1 MKYTIEVSRQD
12 LDQIMVRDL
21 QDAFRWN
28 LDSDE
33 DKQELLDAIEVVL
46 SYYMSPSEFG
56 AWFVSRGRE

>member
-21 QDAFRWN
+21 QDAFGYN
-28 LDSDE
+28 LDSD

-46 SYYMSPSEFG
+46 AHYMSPSEFS
-56 AWFVSRGRE
+56 AWFVTRGRE

>member
-21 QDAFRWN
+21 QDAFRYN
-28 LDSDE
+28 LDSD

-46 SYYMSPSEFG
+46 AYYMESNEYKE
-56 AWFVSRGRE
+56 WFKTRGRE

>member
-21 QDAFRWN
+21 QDAFQYN
-28 LDSDE
+28 LDSD

-46 SYYMSPSEFG
+46 AHYMSPSEFG
-56 AWFVSRGRE
+56 AWFVTRGRE

>member
-21 QDAFRWN
+21 QDAFQWN

-46 SYYMSPSEFG
+46 SYYMSPSEFS
-56 AWFVSRGRE
+56 AWFVTRGRE

>member
-21 QDAFRWN
+21 QDAFRYN
-28 LDSDE
+28 LDSD

-46 SYYMSPSEFG
+46 SYYMSPSEFS
-56 AWFVSRGRE
+56 AWFVTRGRE

>member
-21 QDAFRWN
+21 QDAFQWN

-33 DKQELLDAIEVVL
+33 DKQELMDAIEVVL
-46 SYYMSPSEFG
+46 SYYMSPSEFS
-56 AWFVSRGRE
+56 AWFVTRGRE